1 MRARQDR
8 LFECLTVSATTFDCK
23 GELSMSIDL
32 TSVKLA
38 IIVANGFESDEV
50 CEPRDSIHRAGA
62 TAMC

>member
-1 MRARQDR
+1 
-8 LFECLTVSATTFDCK
+8 
-23 GELSMSIDL
+23 MSIDL